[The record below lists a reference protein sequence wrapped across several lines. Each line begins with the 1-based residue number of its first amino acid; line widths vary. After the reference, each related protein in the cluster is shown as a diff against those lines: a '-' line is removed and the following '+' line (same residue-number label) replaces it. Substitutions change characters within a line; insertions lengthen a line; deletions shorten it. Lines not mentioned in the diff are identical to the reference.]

1 MRDRNQLSY
10 QQFNIQLEKNILH
23 GLQEYGTRRNSFSQE
38 LSFEF
43 RPEKLHSSPRVILPR
58 DFRSLRVL
66 SIIFW
71 YFPESLHY
79 LTRLELE
86 QMSFSWLNFKQKVE
100 IQIYLSSKE
109 NMKKYLYYTDRYS
122 GNEIFGNLL
131 KNDFLS
137 LSKKFKISS
146 EYYPRPKKKVFRRG
160 PKDKGSRRVISQGP
174 HFEEDVRRDVFIQ
187 LEEEKLIEKK
197 KLLQNLI
204 NRVLKILSDLSD
216 T

>member
-1 MRDRNQLSY
+1 
-10 QQFNIQLEKNILH
+10 
-23 GLQEYGTRRNSFSQE
+23 
-38 LSFEF
+38 
-43 RPEKLHSSPRVILPR
+43 
-58 DFRSLRVL
+58 
-66 SIIFW
+66 
-71 YFPESLHY
+71 
-79 LTRLELE
+79 
-86 QMSFSWLNFKQKVE
+86 MSFSWLNFKQKVE